1 MKKILLM
8 IFILVIA
15 LPLSAAV
22 DDTHTITLETEIPE
36 DWAIEFP
43 NALHLDKLFF
53 AEINVGDDYTLLVHS
68 DLDFGI
74 SRGGR
79 ETRRLVILF
88 YGNPAQTYDVE
99 LASRSDAGFVHEEMK
114 DEGYQFPLNIE
125 FQVPEF
131 IPDGVGIE
139 ISEDKTR
146 AFLTV
151 DPNGPISGLRV
162 LDMVFSW
169 DGENILVPGVY
180 NADVELLLET
190 R

>member
-1 MKKILLM
+1 MNKILLM

-53 AEINVGDDYTLLVHS
+53 AEINVGDDYSLLVHS

-99 LASRSDAGFVHEEMK
+99 LTSRSDAGFVHEEMK